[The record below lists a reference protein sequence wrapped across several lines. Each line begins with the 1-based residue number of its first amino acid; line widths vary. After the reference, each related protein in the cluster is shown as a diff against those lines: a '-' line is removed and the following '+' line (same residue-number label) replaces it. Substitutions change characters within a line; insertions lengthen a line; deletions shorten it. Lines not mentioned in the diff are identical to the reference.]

1 MAIFISFFLFFILMT
16 LVGLFASF
24 KSEPNTD
31 DYLLAGRNVGAF
43 PMALSAAA
51 SKISGFMFIG
61 MLGYIYVQGFSSLW
75 FLVAW
80 IISDWLIWKVF
91 YKPIRELSEQDNLS
105 TITSFCITDTKSNAG
120 RYFLRFLA
128 LVIIIFMGVYAAAQL
143 SAGAKAL
150 EAVLEMNYSLSVIIA
165 AVLIAL
171 YCFSGGIRASIWTD
185 SVQAIIMLLS
195 MLCLAF
201 VALNGLGGLN
211 NIKIALAEQ
220 GANLVEWVPRDL
232 KFGFSI
238 FLLGRVAHGFAL
250 LGQPHIVVR
259 SMLIRDLKS
268 FKLAEKV
275 YFSYY
280 IIFCAAMFLVALSA
294 RVILPDL
301 INSDPEMAL
310 LELSKSQL
318 PNYLIGLILAGVFS
332 STISTADSQIL
343 SCTASITQDLFTK
356 FKNNYWFNKIVTLLI
371 LAFVTVLALI
381 SNESVFSLTMFAWVS
396 LGVVFAPLI
405 FLRVFNFRLAN
416 ISSILICFIS
426 LAVSLLWSKS
436 AYHQSLNEVFVGFLC
451 FAILVIIK
459 KCGYCHLKR

>member
-1 MAIFISFFLFFILMT
+1 MAIFISFFLFFILMM
-16 LVGLFASF
+16 LVGLLASL
-24 KSEPNTD
+24 KAEANTD

-61 MLGYIYVQGFSSLW
+61 MLGYVYVQGFSSVW
-75 FLVAW
+75 FLITW
-80 IISDWLIWKVF
+80 IFSDWLIWKVF
-91 YKPIRELSEQDNLS
+91 YKSIREISEKENIS
-105 TITSFCITDTKSNAG
+105 TITSFCITDTKSNTG
-120 RYFLRFLA
+120 KYFLRFLA

-185 SVQAIIMLLS
+185 SVQAIIMLAAI
-195 MLCLAF
+195 LCLAF
-201 VALNGLGGLN
+201 VAVNSIGGFN

-220 GANLVEWVPRDL
+220 GANLVEWIPRDL
-232 KFGFSI
+232 KFGFLI
-238 FLLGRVAHGFAL
+238 FILGRVANGFAL

-259 SMLIRDLKS
+259 SMLIRDLES

-275 YFSYY
+275 YFMYY
-280 IIFCAAMFLVALSA
+280 IVFCAAMFLVALSA

-371 LAFVTVLALI
+371 LVFVTVLALI
-381 SNESVFSLTMFAWVS
+381 SNESVFSLTMFGWVS

-405 FLRVFNFRLAN
+405 FLRVFKYSLTN
-416 ISSILICFIS
+416 ISSIFICFIS
-426 LAVSLLWSKS
+426 LTVALIWSKS
-436 AYHQSLNEVFVGFLC
+436 SWHSSLNEVFVGFAC
-451 FAILVIIK
+451 FFILSLLRKLII
-459 KCGYCHLKR
+459 R